1 MNVFFDYQIFYLQK
15 YGGIS
20 RYFVELNKELNKIP
34 GCSSKIV
41 APYHL
46 NEYLIGSD
54 TKTKAYSLNPIFK
67 KVLYNRY
74 VDKRILVNEQAAR
87 IACKLHKPSVL
98 HETYYTN
105 RFKINTP
112 KVTTIH
118 DMIYELFSNHTEEEK
133 INIERKKKAILEAD
147 AIIAV
152 SENTKK
158 DLISLYP
165 DVKNKTSVVY
175 HGIKSI
181 DDAII
186 HSFKNERPYI
196 LFVGNRDWYKNFSVL
211 LEVYTANPDIAS
223 NFDLICFGGRNFTI
237 EEQNLIDKYHLT
249 SNVKLLKGSDLLLNQ
264 LYKGASVLAYLSKYE
279 GFGFPV
285 LEAMNFN
292 CPVICSNGSSLPEV
306 AGNFAT
312 LIDVSDKNEVER
324 ALKENLF
331 HSDIDTRSNEKRKEW
346 IRKFTWSKCASE
358 TIEVYK
364 KLV

>member
-20 RYFVELNKELNKIP
+20 RYFVELAKHLNQIKDCEAKI
-34 GCSSKIV
+34 I

-46 NEYLIGSD
+46 NEYLQGSYP
-54 TKTKAYSLNPIFK
+54 KTNSYTLNSALK
-67 KVLYNRY
+67 KILYNRY
-74 VDKRILVNEQAAR
+74 IDKRIFVNEQAAR
-87 IACKLHKPSVL
+87 LACQLHKPSVL

-105 RFKINTP
+105 RFKIKAP
-112 KVTTIH
+112 KVITIH
-118 DMIYELFSNHTEEEK
+118 DMIYELFSGHSEEEK
-133 INIERKKKAILEAD
+133 HNIENKKRAILEAD

-165 DVKNKTSVVY
+165 QATNKTSVVY
-175 HGIKSI
+175 HGIKHIDEKSI
-181 DDAII
+181 KPY
-186 HSFKNERPYI
+186 KNLKPYI
-196 LFVGNRDWYKNFSVL
+196 LFVGNRDWYKNFSIL
-211 LEVYTANPDIAS
+211 LEVYTANPDISS
-223 NFDLICFGGRNFTI
+223 NFDLICFGGRNFTV
-237 EEQNLIDKYHLT
+237 EEQSLIDKYHL
-249 SNVKLLKGSDLLLNQ
+249 SSQVKLLKGDDLLLNQ

-292 CPVICSNGSSLPEV
+292 CPVICSKGSSLPEV

-312 LIDVSDKNEVER
+312 LIDVSEKQEVEK
-324 ALKENLF
+324 ALKNVLF
-331 HSDIDTRSNEKRKEW
+331 YPDVETRSNKQIKEW
-346 IRKFTWSKCASE
+346 ISNFTWSKCASQ
-358 TIEVYK
+358 TMEVYK